1 MILSDSFSRV
11 SNPYETP
18 QLVSDY
24 LFFHYAAFHEAAGD
38 LPIPES
44 AWGFAQRVVNEL
56 LDPTPLPPLHWI
68 SDARSGLPLSSWLEP
83 SRGSW
88 VSTTPRPSLKPQKR

>member
-44 AWGFAQRVVNEL
+44 AW
-56 LDPTPLPPLHWI
+56 
-68 SDARSGLPLSSWLEP
+68 
-83 SRGSW
+83 
-88 VSTTPRPSLKPQKR
+88 